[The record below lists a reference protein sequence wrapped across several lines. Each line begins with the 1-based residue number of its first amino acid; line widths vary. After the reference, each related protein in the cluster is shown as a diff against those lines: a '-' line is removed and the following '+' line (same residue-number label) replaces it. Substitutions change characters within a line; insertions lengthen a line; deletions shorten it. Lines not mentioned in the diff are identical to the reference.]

1 MLVGEIEKDSLKVE
15 FVQIDEREFEE
26 VEIDVTDLTS
36 TEDIITKIEELYLT
50 EENFYKVILTGKRF
64 FKIDLEEI
72 NKVLDIENIIKIKDT
87 TKMGVDIEK
96 IKEENNIRGKF
107 VRNMLDKQINED
119 LDKEFIEKA
128 IEIGLEVL

>member
-1 MLVGEIEKDSLKVE
+1 
-15 FVQIDEREFEE
+15 
-26 VEIDVTDLTS
+26 
-36 TEDIITKIEELYLT
+36 
-50 EENFYKVILTGKRF
+50 
-64 FKIDLEEI
+64 
-72 NKVLDIENIIKIKDT
+72 
-87 TKMGVDIEK
+87 MGVDIEK